1 MEIHPMSNRDHNY
14 NDPDL
19 RPIEFLF
26 EVMHDPSVPMEQ
38 RIAAADW
45 LMWHTDPRFNSNFCA
60 PTCTIQVPTFVPEP

>member
-1 MEIHPMSNRDHNY
+1 MSNRDRPY

-38 RIAAADW
+38 RIEAADKLLW
-45 LMWHTDPRFNSNFCA
+45 LTDSRTN
-60 PTCTIQVPTFVPEP
+60 PTFRTPAFTYRVPSIVPAP